1 MLIEE
6 RRRRIVEWVENNG
19 SVSVDTLSRQ
29 LSVSTMTIWRDL
41 KALESQGLI
50 RRVRGGAVKGR
61 SNVATEPQF
70 DIKQQVYS
78 QEKARIAAY
87 AAAHFVKDND
97 IIILEGGTTVANMV
111 PYLTQSRLTVLTN
124 GLNTIVR
131 AAARVPHLTVM
142 CCGGI
147 LRDVSLTFVGP
158 QAEAFFAGFRAHKL
172 FLSATGLTLAD
183 GLTDPNPLEIQVKR
197 AMSASAEQIILLLD
211 SSKFGVRSLSPIIPL
226 QDVDILVTDAGAPPE
241 ILAALRE
248 IGIEVHIAP

>member
-6 RRRRIVEWVENNG
+6 RRRRIVEWVESDG
-19 SVSVDTLSRQ
+19 SVSVDALSRR

-41 KALESQGLI
+41 KALESQGLV

-61 SNVATEPQF
+61 SNVAMEPQF

-87 AAAHFVKDND
+87 AAAHFVRDND
-97 IIILEGGTTVANMV
+97 IIILEGGTTVASMV
-111 PYLTQSRLTVLTN
+111 PYLTQSNLTILTN

-158 QAEAFFAGFRAHKL
+158 QAEAFFASFRAHKF

-197 AMSASAEQIILLLD
+197 AMNASAEQTILLLD

-226 QDVDILVTDAGAPPE
+226 QEVDILVTDAGASVDV
-241 ILAALRE
+241 LNALRE
-248 IGIEVHIAP
+248 MGIEVHIAP